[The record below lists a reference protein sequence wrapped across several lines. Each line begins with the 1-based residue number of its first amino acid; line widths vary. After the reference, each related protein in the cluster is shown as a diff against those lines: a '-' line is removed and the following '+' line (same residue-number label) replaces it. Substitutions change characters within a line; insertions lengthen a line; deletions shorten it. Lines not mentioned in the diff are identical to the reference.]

1 MKISQVLLEMIEI
14 DSDCLQDMGNQY
26 NPVEY
31 YLQNLDDIRMRC
43 RGISDRIYENERNL
57 IFTDDEVEEI
67 VEELS

>member
-1 MKISQVLLEMIEI
+1 MKISQDLLEMIEI
-14 DSDCLQDMGNQY
+14 DMEYLQEMGNQY

-43 RGISDRIYENERNL
+43 RGISDRIYENKRNL

-67 VEELS
+67 VKEVS